1 MNRTEKRAY
10 LILKQQGYLVEKP
23 VRVKWHGIDFFGCW
37 DFIVCNN
44 QEIKFIQVS
53 AVKWTN
59 RPIEY
64 REQLENFPTPL
75 PSKKEYWWWNKKR
88 GEFEIMEIK

>member
-1 MNRTEKRAY
+1 MNRVEKRAY
-10 LILKQQGYLVEKP
+10 EILKQQGYLVEKP

-37 DFIVCNN
+37 DFIACNS

-53 AVKWTN
+53 SVKWTN

-64 REQLENFPTPL
+64 REKLKNFPAP
-75 PSKKEYWWWNKKR
+75 PWVKREYWWWNKK
-88 GEFEIMEIK
+88 EKKFEITQF